1 MALATLRPLTEA
13 GRQRGIYALHAAMI
27 ADIAERPREAE
38 RLVRL
43 ALADGPAPSLPL
55 ARTMAGILMRA
66 GQQAEAERLLDR
78 LGRGQDDAGA
88 IRRYWRARGFGD
100 TARGGLSD

>member
-1 MALATLRPLTEA
+1 
-13 GRQRGIYALHAAMI
+13 MI

-55 ARTMAGILMRA
+55 ARTMDEQINRLRSWAEGRARNASAPRHA
-66 GQQAEAERLLDR
+66 GQGEHL
-78 LGRGQDDAGA
+78 
-88 IRRYWRARGFGD
+88 ARKVEF
-100 TARGGLSD
+100 